1 MELGAGKEKHL
12 PTYINILKMAVAPDV
27 ETAKQ
32 SCVYSK
38 TNHQVQWSKV
48 NPIK

>member
-1 MELGAGKEKHL
+1 MKLGAEKRET
-12 PTYINILKMAVAPDV
+12 PTYIDILKMAVMPDV

-32 SCVYSK
+32 RYVYSK

-48 NPIK
+48 NPIE